1 MIKRILTQMI
11 RDKRTLALMF
21 IAPVF
26 ILTLMYYLFN
36 GDTSIPTLGVVNVDN
51 SIVSALRDNGV
62 DVIEYTTVD
71 DKTIADDD
79 LGGLLQV
86 KDNKL
91 SLILQNSDTSI
102 SKALEMK
109 INGVLTTETIQKAF
123 AMAGIKP
130 SAITSSLNVT
140 YLYGNSD
147 TNFFDILS
155 PILIG
160 FFVFFF
166 VFIISGIGLLRERTT
181 GTLEKLVSTPIKRWE
196 IVSGY
201 LIGFGIFAVIQTFV
215 VVLFSINILDIVIVG
230 SIWNVILIN
239 LLTAFVALS
248 LGILLSTFASSEFQ
262 MIQFIP
268 LIIVPQI
275 FFAGII
281 PVTSMA
287 NWLQIIA
294 KFMPMYYVGD
304 ALTGIMYKGYGLGDI
319 RTNITV
325 LCVFAI
331 VFVVLNVLA
340 LKKYRKL

>member
-1 MIKRILTQMI
+1 MIKRILTQML

-21 IAPVF
+21 IAPLF

-36 GDTSIPTLGVVNVDN
+36 GESTVPTLGVVNVD
-51 SIVSALRDNGV
+51 STIVSALKDTGV
-62 DVIEYTTVD
+62 QVTQYTTAD
-71 DKTIADDD
+71 ERTIVADN

-91 SLILQNSDTSI
+91 SLLLQNSDTSI
-102 SKALEMK
+102 SKILEMK
-109 INGVLTTETIQKAF
+109 VNGVLTTKAIQKTF
-123 AMAGIKP
+123 KMAGVKP
-130 SAITSSLNVT
+130 STTISTLDIT
-140 YLYGNSD
+140 YLHGNKD

-201 LIGFGIFAVIQTFV
+201 LIGFGIFAVIQTFI
-215 VVLFSINILDIVIVG
+215 VVLFSINILDIVLVG

-287 NWLQIIA
+287 NWLQVIA

-319 RTNITV
+319 TTNIMV
-325 LCVFAI
+325 LCAFAV
-331 VFVVLNVLA
+331 VFVALNVLA
-340 LKKYRKL
+340 LKRYRKL

>member
-21 IAPVF
+21 VAPLF

-36 GDTSIPTLGVVNVDN
+36 GETSNPKLGVVNVDKT
-51 SIVSALRDNGV
+51 ITDELKDNNI
-62 DVIEYTTVD
+62 DVIEYTSADNKTMID
-71 DKTIADDD
+71 DN
-79 LGGLLQV
+79 LGGLLEL

-91 SLILQNSDTSI
+91 TLTLQNSDTTV

-109 INGVLTTETIQKAF
+109 INGVLTKETIQKAF
-123 AMAGIKP
+123 AMAGVKP
-130 SAITSSLNVT
+130 SGTDSSLAVT
-140 YLYGNSD
+140 YLYGDSD

-181 GTLEKLVSTPIKRWE
+181 GTLEKLICTPIKRWE
-196 IVSGY
+196 IVTGY
-201 LIGFGIFAVIQTFV
+201 LVGFGIFAVIQTFV
-215 VVLFSINILDIVIVG
+215 VVFFAINILDIVLVG

-268 LIIVPQI
+268 LIIIPQI

-281 PVTSMA
+281 PVEGMA
-287 NWLQIIA
+287 NWLQAIA
-294 KFMPMYYVGD
+294 KFIPMYYVGD
-304 ALTGIMYKGYGLGDI
+304 ALTGVMYKGYGLGDI
-319 RTNITV
+319 TTNVIV
-325 LCVFAI
+325 LCAFAI
-331 VFVVLNVLA
+331 VFVILNVLA